1 MPGQLHRVHTFRA
14 ESVLKN
20 IYDNLIFL
28 IFSKPFFSGVS
39 EMLLKGTKNSYGI
52 SVFQSVMEVAQEH
65 VLLLINHMLPQLGQT
80 LAKQRWD
87 YG

>member
-1 MPGQLHRVHTFRA
+1 
-14 ESVLKN
+14 
-20 IYDNLIFL
+20 
-28 IFSKPFFSGVS
+28 
-39 EMLLKGTKNSYGI
+39 MLLKGTNNSYGI

-65 VLLLINHMLPQLGQT
+65 EEDVLLLINHMLPQLEQT